1 MSEDLTNRIE
11 QKLDRVQ
18 VDLAQLNLNLAELRA
33 INLRHDELSRDNSQK
48 IESLERNMHET
59 QGAIRLGKIV
69 AMSVLSC
76 VIGVIGWVV
85 NREQNKDDYVNMLK
99 EQILSNRHFNE
110 LQDER
115 IRELSIK
122 LDEMKRESK

>member
-69 AMSVLSC
+69 TMSVLSC